1 MGFFLAKR
9 SAYPA
14 HTLISRIMN
23 KAITKIDSC
32 LMFLWDLNFHCNL
45 WINFDYGNKNEKKY
59 RCSNDDSDSFRISLC
74 RVNAAKPKFFCGKFY
89 CIDVCRDAEWEI
101 TGESL
106 WRGYGAKGQ
115 STWLENKECRH
126 CERWYLM
133 GCLLL
138 FDADRPRLDVVGFRL
153 RTYGWLWLD
162 ER

>member
-32 LMFLWDLNFHCNL
+32 LAFVGDLNFHCNL

-106 WRGYGAKGQ
+106 
-115 STWLENKECRH
+115 
-126 CERWYLM
+126 
-133 GCLLL
+133 
-138 FDADRPRLDVVGFRL
+138 
-153 RTYGWLWLD
+153 
-162 ER
+162 